1 MIKNFFLAWGGG
13 NGGESNREKTNTH
26 ASAYTRKNVKKNYT
40 TIPGRTADCT
50 VVNVL
55 CNIFPVAPAALSRA
69 VSFTN

>member
-1 MIKNFFLAWGGG
+1 MIKNFFLAWGKKWGRKQQKKNKHTRVG
-13 NGGESNREKTNTH
+13 I
-26 ASAYTRKNVKKNYT
+26 YTQKCKKNYT

>member
-1 MIKNFFLAWGGG
+1 M
-13 NGGESNREKTNTH
+13 REEEKKKKGKTY
-26 ASAYTRKNVKKNYT
+26 AYTS
-40 TIPGRTADCT
+40 IPGRTTDCT